1 MYSMYVRLI
10 ELALSSPK
18 LLPANDKYSRLVPI
32 RLSELYGAL
41 AKLFRAND
49 RNLMGMYVVTS
60 RFSARRCISL

>member
-1 MYSMYVRLI
+1 M
-10 ELALSSPK
+10 SSPK

-41 AKLFRAND
+41 AKLLRAND